1 MALNLYS
8 NVGNAGTT
16 TSVAGNAGTTT
27 PTVSNAVH
35 ETPGQ
40 HVLNSKATPGVSTPG
55 AVVNAPL
62 AAKDKPSVLWTKYK
76 PYWITL
82 IVFGVLLIGGG
93 IAAAIILTS
102 GGVTSNS
109 NAGNFTGI
117 DVRTGAHGSSV
128 THATFNPG
136 QTVTLKYLTSGPVGA
151 CTWSYIDKINKKTVN
166 IGSNNGSN
174 TIEWTIPED
183 TYVGYLQF
191 KIAENNSTVSYTD
204 PNKYVVEPPVNV
216 TAGVGSHPSMSI
228 NNETQITLKFNWTD
242 LSDPPFDKA
251 QYRLLFSTS
260 PNFGINTSVNFTS
273 TISDNVNTIVANV
286 GLSNLTAKTTYYWQL
301 QMTNASSIGLDHNL
315 KRTSPFPFT
324 VKPATCESSTFALCE
339 VDVSLPENVSSPVLH
354 GNENV
359 ILNLK
364 FANTYPSDAK
374 LSWEYQY
381 TGANKTPITTGLGP
395 AKFNDKKTI
404 VSQTWTI
411 PSLVTEAGQSITFF
425 ATVVYNDGANTL
437 TAQSFDPYTVYS
449 DFNSVNGFPWTGSRW
464 WITRPNAGGPGGIFN
479 QWVFSTLV
487 GPNQPSSTTAI
498 DFPEFSIG
506 TKTENKTVSDIQFG
520 VSPNLQTV
528 PTTWTPTDQ
537 ISIVSASG
545 TGIKFKAN
553 IQWGSLG
560 VVSDATP
567 YETAST
573 VFLWLR
579 YKQGE
584 NTVINPTNYIT
595 LEVYN
600 WTPKTLK
607 MRYPANI
614 SGNNTWVQMKC
625 GTGTC
630 PVPTA
635 CPEGGWFQG
644 GESTSEGS
652 GSEFYILWN
661 DPYSQQTTTKGP
673 YLNQIGYYDPSSWPT
688 YMFLGPEGNI
698 KNPFK
703 NSLIAAKRGDIETIR
718 MFVYGTDIIPIAD
731 SRSGML
737 LTLYNDKDV
746 CPSVAY
752 APIYPQFNDCFTLMV
767 ALETQC
773 FDDNVIDTVNSYASA
788 ARLMIDYQQVMV
800 VE

>member
-8 NVGNAGTT
+8 NADTT
-16 TSVAGNAGTTT
+16 GTTT
-27 PTVSNAVH
+27 PTVSSAVH

-55 AVVNAPL
+55 AVTNAPI
-62 AAKDKPSVLWTKYK
+62 AAKDKASVLWTKYK
-76 PYWITL
+76 PYWIAL

-93 IAAAIILTS
+93 IAAAVILTS

-109 NAGNFTGI
+109 NSGNFTGI
-117 DVRTGAHGSSV
+117 DVRTGPHGSSI
-128 THATFNPG
+128 THGTLNPG
-136 QTVTLKYLTSGPVGA
+136 QTITLKYVASGPVGA
-151 CTWSYIDKINKKTVN
+151 STWSYIDKINKKTVN

-174 TIEWTIPED
+174 TIEWKIPED

-191 KIAENNSTVSYTD
+191 RISENNSPVSYTD
-204 PNKYVVEPPVNV
+204 TNRYVVEPPANV
-216 TAGVGSHPSMSI
+216 TAGVGSKPGMSI

-242 LSDPPFDKA
+242 LSDPPFDNA

-260 PNFGINTSVNFTS
+260 PNFGVSTSVNFTS
-273 TISDNVNTIVANV
+273 SISDNVNTIVANV
-286 GLSNLTAKTTYYWQL
+286 GLSDLAVNTTYYWRL

-315 KRTSPFPFT
+315 IRTSLPFT
-324 VKPATCESSTFALCE
+324 VKPATCQSSTFALCE
-339 VDVSLPENVSSPVLH
+339 VDVSLPENASSPVLH

-364 FANTYPSDAK
+364 FANTYPTDAK

-381 TGANKTPITTGLGP
+381 AGQNKVPITTNLGP
-395 AKFNDKKTI
+395 AKFNAKKTI
-404 VSQTWTI
+404 ISQTWTI

-425 ATVVYNDGANTL
+425 ATVVYSDGANTV
-437 TAQSFDPYTVYS
+437 TSQSLDSYTVYS
-449 DFNSVNGFPWTGSRW
+449 DFNPVGGFPWTGSRW
-464 WITRPNAGGPGGIFN
+464 WITRPNAGGPDGIFN

-487 GPNQPSSTTAI
+487 GPNEPSPTTGI
-498 DFPEFSIG
+498 DLPEFSIG
-506 TKTENKTVSDIQFG
+506 TETENKTVSDIQFG
-520 VSPNLQTV
+520 VSNGLQTV
-528 PTTWTPTDQ
+528 PKTWTPTDQ
-537 ISIVSASG
+537 ISIVSVTG

-567 YETAST
+567 YGTTST
-573 VFLWLR
+573 LFLWLR

-584 NTVINPTNYIT
+584 TTVINPTDNIT

-625 GTGTC
+625 GTGNCT
-630 PVPTA
+630 VPSS

-661 DPYSQQTTTKGP
+661 DPYSQQAATKGP
-673 YLNQIGYYDPSSWPT
+673 YLNKIGYYDPTTWPS
-688 YMFLGPEGNI
+688 YMFLGPQGSI
-698 KNPFK
+698 QDPLKT
-703 NSLIAAKRGDIETIR
+703 SLIAAKRGDIETIR
-718 MFVYGTDIIPIAD
+718 MFVYGTDVIPIAD

-737 LTLYNDKDV
+737 LTLYNDRDV
-746 CPSVAY
+746 CPTTAY
-752 APIYPQFNDCFTLMV
+752 TPIYPQFSDCFTLMV
-767 ALETQC
+767 AFETQC
-773 FDDNVIDTVNSYASA
+773 FDDDVIDTVNGFASA
-788 ARLMIDYQQVMV
+788 ARLMIIYDQVMV